1 MEDPVEKVSER
12 VTNLNSLE
20 HQLMISSQIR
30 VICIIRILEFDKNS
44 RIKSRSETA
53 SRELLYGFAKP
64 IKSDVI
70 LRSIGKVVPAKAA
83 APSGGNI
90 GMLDIKFK
98 TFSITCEHIVVSHQ
112 VVTKRNTAEH
122 AVSGCTRGIIV

>member
-1 MEDPVEKVSER
+1 MDEPVEKVSDR

-30 VICIIRILEFDKNS
+30 VICIMRILEFDKNS

-53 SRELLYGFAKP
+53 SKELLYGFAKP

-70 LRSIGKVVPAKAA
+70 LRSIGKVVPASAA
-83 APSGGNI
+83 APSGEISVCLILNSKRSASRVN
-90 GMLDIKFK
+90 ML
-98 TFSITCEHIVVSHQ
+98 
-112 VVTKRNTAEH
+112 
-122 AVSGCTRGIIV
+122 

>member
-1 MEDPVEKVSER
+1 
-12 VTNLNSLE
+12 
-20 HQLMISSQIR
+20 MISSQIR

-83 APSGGNI
+83 APS
-90 GMLDIKFK
+90 
-98 TFSITCEHIVVSHQ
+98 VVSHQ
-112 VVTKRNTAEH
+112 VVTKRNRL
-122 AVSGCTRGIIV
+122 SML